1 MKYLKKISISFLIT
15 VLSLLLLLFLVT
27 IFNYFDL
34 FNYKVTN
41 VLIIITPILALIFGG
56 LYMGKK
62 ALKRGYLEGL
72 KLGLLFILI
81 LIIIN
86 LILKESINLKDIIF
100 YLVLLTSSIFGS
112 MVGINMQ
119 KKS

>member
-15 VLSLLLLLFLVT
+15 IVSLLLLLFLVT

-34 FNYKVTN
+34 FNYKITN
-41 VLIIITPILALIFGG
+41 VLIIIVPILALIFGG
-56 LYMGKK
+56 LYIGKNTT
-62 ALKRGYLEGL
+62 KRGYLEGL
-72 KLGLLFILI
+72 KLGLIFIFI
-81 LIIIN
+81 IVIIN
-86 LILKESINLKDIIF
+86 LILKENINLKDIIF
-100 YLVLLTSSIFGS
+100 YLVLLSSSIFGS